1 MLKKETI
8 VEKKLSTEL
17 NLQEMEAVENIEP
30 VQEIV
35 MIKCETKNAEETG
48 VEVQFNKSESVS
60 AKEILLKSSKKR
72 KKTTSDNSN
81 QRIRRV
87 KLVTLSRKQK
97 LYKCT
102 KCDFQSGLTEM
113 KRHKTA
119 VHYTIGVCNI
129 CGKSM
134 RTDNLAR
141 HVKDHEGYKCPQC
154 GKHCKYYAILRAHL
168 NDHKGINLPCDI
180 CGKIFHYSGDLNL
193 HRKKH
198 CKLKYH
204 NFCYNFFMNV
214 LQFCYERVT
223 NNGCG
228 RL

>member
-1 MLKKETI
+1 MDLKDRLLVLKTETI
-8 VEKKLSTEL
+8 VEKSLSTEL
-17 NLQEMEAVENIEP
+17 NLKEMEENIEP

-35 MIKCETKNAEETG
+35 MIKCETKNSEGTEA
-48 VEVQFNKSESVS
+48 VEVQFNKSESLS
-60 AKEILLKSSKKR
+60 AKEIPLKSSKKR

-141 HVKDHEGYKCPQC
+141 HVKDHEGYKMSAMRKALQV
-154 GKHCKYYAILRAHL
+154 L
-168 NDHKGINLPCDI
+168 CDI
-180 CGKIFHYSGDLNL
+180 ESASK
-193 HRKKH
+193 RP
-198 CKLKYH
+198 
-204 NFCYNFFMNV
+204 
-214 LQFCYERVT
+214 
-223 NNGCG
+223 
-228 RL
+228 